1 MLNVSLS
8 LGVLQQIDSIYL
20 TSRFSW
26 LWLFF
31 HSGADFV
38 DLSDANRTTLEWA
51 GAEIP
56 VVNLEYP
63 GMNATERYVVY
74 FVRLIRLALP
84 SASSS

>member
-1 MLNVSLS
+1 M
-8 LGVLQQIDSIYL
+8 
-20 TSRFSW
+20 
-26 LWLFF
+26 
-31 HSGADFV
+31 